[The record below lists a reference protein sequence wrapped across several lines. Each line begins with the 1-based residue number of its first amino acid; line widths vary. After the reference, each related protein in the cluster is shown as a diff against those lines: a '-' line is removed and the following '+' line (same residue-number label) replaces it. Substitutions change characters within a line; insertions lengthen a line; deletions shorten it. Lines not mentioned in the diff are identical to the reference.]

1 MGMPASRLTDAHL
14 CPWHGGGPVSGPCAP
29 NVLIGGLLAARIT
42 DLCVCIGPPD
52 MIAMG
57 SFTVFTAGLPQAR
70 IGDPTAHGGALVM
83 GMPTVL
89 VG

>member
-1 MGMPASRLTDAHL
+1 
-14 CPWHGGGPVSGPCAP
+14 
-29 NVLIGGLLAARIT
+29 VLIGGLLAARIT

-52 MIAMG
+52 MIALA
-57 SFTVFTAGLPQAR
+57 SFTVFTCGLPQAR
-70 IGDPTAHGGALVM
+70 IGDLTAHGGALAM